1 LRYSERRDFK
11 VSSGRE
17 IFGMLGILL
26 LIYTGAAPID
36 LVPRFCADRTACKQ
50 TAQIDMVS

>member
-1 LRYSERRDFK
+1 
-11 VSSGRE
+11 
-17 IFGMLGILL
+17 MLGILL

-36 LVPRFCADRTACKQ
+36 LVSRFGADRTARKQ